1 MSAEQELRATLER
14 VAQAFD
20 GVHVAWAV
28 GGSFAST
35 VHGEPR
41 ASNDLD
47 VIANLRLAH
56 VSEFVRAL
64 GSDFYADEVAI
75 REAVAKR
82 DSFNVI
88 DERSFLKIDVF
99 VPPAGPLGEGQLAR
113 RRTFS
118 LSGAGSAV
126 FVLGP
131 EDTVLQKLRWYDLG
145 GRTSDRQWRDIL
157 GVIRLG
163 GELDLSYLREVA
175 ESGNLT
181 ELLDR
186 ALAEGGR

>member
-1 MSAEQELRATLER
+1 
-14 VAQAFD
+14 
-20 GVHVAWAV
+20 
-28 GGSFAST
+28 
-35 VHGEPR
+35 
-41 ASNDLD
+41 
-47 VIANLRLAH
+47 
-56 VSEFVRAL
+56 
-64 GSDFYADEVAI
+64 
-75 REAVAKR
+75 
-82 DSFNVI
+82 
-88 DERSFLKIDVF
+88 
-99 VPPAGPLGEGQLAR
+99 
-113 RRTFS
+113 

-145 GRTSDRQWRDIL
+145 GRISDRQWRDIL